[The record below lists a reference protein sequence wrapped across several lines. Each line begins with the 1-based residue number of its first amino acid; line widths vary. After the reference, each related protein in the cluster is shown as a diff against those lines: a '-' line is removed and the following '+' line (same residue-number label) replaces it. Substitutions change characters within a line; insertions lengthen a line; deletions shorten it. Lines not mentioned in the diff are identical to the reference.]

1 MSRVKKVRLV
11 LALSASLLVLLASGC
26 GGAGAPGGA
35 AEVVPADAAFYLVAD
50 TDFEGDQW
58 DAVQELATRFPGG
71 EDLLGRIVEEI
82 ESESGEE
89 IDFEEDVD
97 PALGPEV
104 ALVVLAPESG
114 SDEEETVVVLTQ
126 PDDEAALQRLL
137 ERGDEPAVSRAVED
151 WQAIAEDDATLD
163 RFEAA
168 REGESLADSEGFEDA
183 MDGLDE
189 DVLVTVYGNLRQAQ
203 EAAGAESGDQLDPF
217 DTFFPNGEAPVF
229 GGTARAEGDG
239 ARLDG
244 RLVYSGDVEDTPFS
258 MEPFDSELPD
268 EVPGDVLA
276 YLSFNDLERGISAYR
291 DALAETDP
299 DVERGLGMA
308 EGFLGVSLEEDIAPL
323 FAGEGALYVRRGA
336 LIPEVTLVTQVEDEQ
351 QAVGTLDDVVAGI
364 GAFVG
369 VGEPQ
374 RRDVDGVEVREVPI
388 SPPFSLSYAA
398 FDGLLVVTTSADG
411 IADLRAEDDRLAD
424 DEAFEEA
431 LDRAG
436 VPGETSGFAYV
447 DLEETLPLLFG
458 FAEAG
463 LGETTD
469 VRQYTDPLTSL
480 VVWGEQDGSTQSFSV
495 FVGIE

>member
-1 MSRVKKVRLV
+1 MSRVKTVRPV
-11 LALSASLLVLLASGC
+11 LALFAALLVLLAAGC
-26 GGAGAPGGA
+26 GGSDAPGGA
-35 AEVVPADAAFYLVAD
+35 ADVVPADAAFYAVVD

-58 DAVQELATRFPGG
+58 GAVQELASRFPGG
-71 EDLLGRIVEEI
+71 DDLVGHIVAAI

-89 IDFEEDVD
+89 IDLEQDVD

-104 ALVVLAPESG
+104 ALVVLAPEPGSG
-114 SDEEETVVVLTQ
+114 EEETVVFLTQ
-126 PDDEAALQRLL
+126 PDDEEALQRLI
-137 ERGDEPAVSRAVED
+137 ERGDEPAVSRAVDD
-151 WQAIAEDDATLD
+151 WQAVAEDEAALD
-163 RFEAA
+163 RFDAA
-168 REGESLADSEGFEDA
+168 REGGSLAGSESFEDA
-183 MDGLDE
+183 MEGLDE
-189 DVLVTVYGNLRQAQ
+189 DVLVTVYGNLGQAQ
-203 EAAGAESGDQLDPF
+203 EAAEAESGGELAPF
-217 DTFFPNGEAPVF
+217 DAFFPGGEAPVF
-229 GGTARAEGDG
+229 GGTARAEDDG

-258 MEPFDSELPD
+258 MEPYDAELPE

-291 DALAETDP
+291 DALAESDP
-299 DVERGLGMA
+299 EVERQLGMA
-308 EGFLGVSLEEDIAPL
+308 EAFLGVSLEEDIAPL
-323 FAGEGALYVRRGA
+323 FAGEGGVYVRPGA

-351 QAVGTLDDVVAGI
+351 QAVGTLDDVVSRI
-364 GAFVG
+364 GGFVG
-369 VGEPQ
+369 TGRPEL
-374 RRDVDGVEVREVPI
+374 REVDGLEVHEVPI
-388 SPPFSLSYAA
+388 SPPLSLSYAA

-424 DEAFEEA
+424 DEAFEAA

-458 FAEAG
+458 YAEAG

-469 VRQYTDPLTSL
+469 ARQYTDPLTSL

-495 FVGIE
+495 FAGVE

>member
-1 MSRVKKVRLV
+1 MSRVKTVRLIS
-11 LALSASLLVLLASGC
+11 ALSAALLVLLAAGC
-26 GGAGAPGGA
+26 GGADAPGGA
-35 AEVVPADAAFYLVAD
+35 AEVVPADAAFYLVVD

-58 DAVQELATRFPGG
+58 DDVQELAAKFPGG
-71 EDLLGRIVEEI
+71 EDLIGRVVEEI
-82 ESESGEE
+82 ESETGEE
-89 IDFEEDVD
+89 LDFEQDVD
-97 PALGPEV
+97 PAFGPEV
-104 ALVVLAPESG
+104 AVVVLAPEPG
-114 SDEEETVVVLTQ
+114 SDEEETVVLLTQ
-126 PDDEAALQRLL
+126 PDDEAALRRLI
-137 ERGDEPAVSRAVED
+137 ERGDEPAVSRAFDD
-151 WQAIAEDDATLD
+151 WHAIAEDEGTLD

-168 REGESLADSEGFEDA
+168 RESERLADSEGFEDA

-189 DVLVTVYGNLRQAQ
+189 DVLVSAYANLQAVQ
-203 EAAGAESGDQLDPF
+203 GATESESGVPDPF
-217 DTFFPNGEAPVF
+217 EAFFPGGDAPVF

-244 RLVYSGDVEDTPFS
+244 QLVYSEDVEDTPFS
-258 MEPFDSELPD
+258 IEPYDAELPG

-291 DALAETDP
+291 DALAEADP
-299 DVERGLGMA
+299 EVESQIGMA
-308 EGFLGVSLEEDIAPL
+308 EAFLGVSIEEDVAPL
-323 FAGEGALYVRRGA
+323 FAGEGAVYVRRGA

-369 VGEPQ
+369 TGDPE
-374 RRDVDGVEVREVPI
+374 RREVDGVEVREVPI

-398 FDGLLVVTTSADG
+398 FDGLLVVTTSTEG
-411 IADLRAEDDRLAD
+411 IADLRADDDRLAD

-436 VPGETSGFAYV
+436 MPGETSGFAYV

-458 FAEAG
+458 YAEAG
-463 LGETTD
+463 LGETSD
-469 VRQYTDPLTSL
+469 AKRYTEPLRS
-480 VVWGEQDGSTQSFSV
+480 VVYWGEQDGSTQSFSV

>member
-1 MSRVKKVRLV
+1 MSRVKTVRLIS
-11 LALSASLLVLLASGC
+11 ALSAALLVLLAAGC
-26 GGAGAPGGA
+26 GGADAPGGA
-35 AEVVPADAAFYLVAD
+35 AEVVPADAAFYLVVD

-58 DAVQELATRFPGG
+58 DDVQELAAKFPGG
-71 EDLLGRIVEEI
+71 EDLIGRVVEEI
-82 ESESGEE
+82 ESETGEE
-89 IDFEEDVD
+89 LDFEQDVD
-97 PALGPEV
+97 PAFGPEV
-104 ALVVLAPESG
+104 AVVVLAPEPG
-114 SDEEETVVVLTQ
+114 SDEEETVVLLTQ
-126 PDDEAALQRLL
+126 PDDEAALRRLI
-137 ERGDEPAVSRAVED
+137 ERGDEPAVSRAFDD
-151 WQAIAEDDATLD
+151 WHAIAEDEGTLD

-168 REGESLADSEGFEDA
+168 REGERLADSEGFEDA

-189 DVLVTVYGNLRQAQ
+189 DVLVSAYANLQAVQ
-203 EAAGAESGDQLDPF
+203 GATESESGVPDPF
-217 DTFFPNGEAPVF
+217 EAFFPGGDAPVF

-244 RLVYSGDVEDTPFS
+244 QLVYSEDVEDTPFS
-258 MEPFDSELPD
+258 IEPYDAELPG

-291 DALAETDP
+291 DALAEADP
-299 DVERGLGMA
+299 EVESQIGMA
-308 EGFLGVSLEEDIAPL
+308 EAFLGVSIEEDVAPL
-323 FAGEGALYVRRGA
+323 FAGEGAVYVRRGA

-369 VGEPQ
+369 TGDPE
-374 RRDVDGVEVREVPI
+374 RREVDGVEVREVPI

-398 FDGLLVVTTSADG
+398 FDGLLVVTTSTEG
-411 IADLRAEDDRLAD
+411 IADLRADDDRLAD

-436 VPGETSGFAYV
+436 MPGETSGFAYV

-458 FAEAG
+458 YAEAG
-463 LGETTD
+463 LGETSD
-469 VRQYTDPLTSL
+469 AKRYTEPLRS
-480 VVWGEQDGSTQSFSV
+480 VVYWGEQDGSTQSFSV

>member
-1 MSRVKKVRLV
+1 MSRVKIVRSA
-11 LALSASLLVLLASGC
+11 LALSASLLVLLAAGC
-26 GGAGAPGGA
+26 GGSGAPGGA
-35 AEVVPADAAFYLVAD
+35 ADVVPADAALYAVVD

-58 DAVQELATRFPGG
+58 EAVQELASRFPGG
-71 EDLLGRIVEEI
+71 EDLIGRIVEEI
-82 ESESGEE
+82 EADGEL
-89 IDFEEDVD
+89 DFEEDVE
-97 PALGPEV
+97 PALGPVV
-104 ALVVLAPESG
+104 ALVVL
-114 SDEEETVVVLTQ
+114 DFETDDAGNPPFVVLTQ
-126 PDDEAALQRLL
+126 PEDAGAFRRIMES
-137 ERGDEPAVSRAVED
+137 EPDPGVAREIDGWQVGAMSED
-151 WQAIAEDDATLD
+151 VLD
-163 RFEAA
+163 RYETAL
-168 REGESLADSEGFEDA
+168 EGERLADSERFEDA

-189 DVLVTVYGNLRQAQ
+189 DVLVTVYGNLQSAQ
-203 EAAGAESGDQLDPF
+203 EAAEAESGEELDPF
-217 DTFFPNGEAPVF
+217 ETFFPGGEAPVF

-244 RLVYSGDVEDTPFS
+244 QLVYSGDVEDTPFS
-258 MEPFDSELPD
+258 TEEFDAELPG

-276 YLSFNDLERGISAYR
+276 YLAFNDLERAISAYR
-291 DALAETDP
+291 DAIAEADP
-299 DVERGLGMA
+299 DFESQLGMA
-308 EGFLGVSLEEDIAPL
+308 ESFLGVSIEEDIAPL
-323 FAGEGALYVRRGA
+323 FAGEGAVYVRQGA

-351 QAVGTLDDVVAGI
+351 QAVATLDDVVSRI
-364 GAFVG
+364 GGFVG
-369 VGEPQ
+369 SGQPEL
-374 RRDVDGVEVREVPI
+374 REVDGLEVHEVAI
-388 SPPFSLSYAA
+388 SPPFSLSYVA

-424 DEAFEEA
+424 DEEFEEA

-469 VRQYTDPLTSL
+469 ARQYTEPLTSL

>member
-126 PDDEAALQRLL
+126 PDDEEALQRLI
-137 ERGDEPAVSRAVED
+137 EKGDEPAVSRAIGD
-151 WQAIAEDDATLD
+151 WHAISEDDAVLD
-163 RFEAA
+163 RYEAA
-168 REGESLADSEGFEDA
+168 LEGGRLADSERFEDA
-183 MDGLDE
+183 MDGLEE
-189 DVLVTVYGNLRQAQ
+189 DVLVSFYGDLQLAQ
-203 EAAGAESGDQLDPF
+203 EAADSRAEGQTNPF
-217 DTFFPNGEAPVF
+217 GSFFPGGEAPVI
-229 GGTARAEGDG
+229 GGTGRAEEDG

-244 RLVYSGDVEDTPFS
+244 QLVYADDLEETPLSVEPYDA
-258 MEPFDSELPD
+258 ELP
-268 EVPGDVLA
+268 EQVPGDVLA
-276 YLSFNDLERGISAYR
+276 YLSFNDLERAISAYR
-291 DALAETDP
+291 DAIAETDP

-323 FAGEGALYVRRGA
+323 FAGEGAVYVRRGA
-336 LIPEVTLVTQVEDEQ
+336 LIPEVTLLTQVEDEE

-364 GAFVG
+364 GTFVG
-369 VGEPQ
+369 VGEPE
-374 RRDVDGVEVREVPI
+374 RRDIDGVEVREVPI
-388 SPPFSLSYAA
+388 SGPVSLSYAA

>member
-1 MSRVKKVRLV
+1 MSRVKRVRLIS
-11 LALSASLLVLLASGC
+11 ALFAAVLVLLAAGC
-26 GGAGAPGGA
+26 GGADAPGGA
-35 AEVVPADAAFYLVAD
+35 AEVVPADTAFYMVVD
-50 TDFEGDQW
+50 TDFEGDRW
-58 DAVQELATRFPGG
+58 DAVQELAARFPGG
-71 EDLLGRIVEEI
+71 EDLIGRIVEEI

-89 IDFEEDVD
+89 LDFEQDVE
-97 PALGPEV
+97 PAIGPEV
-104 ALVVLAPESG
+104 AIVVLAPEPG

-126 PDDEAALQRLL
+126 PDDEEALQQLV
-137 ERGDEPAVSRAVED
+137 EQGDEPAVSRAFDD
-151 WQAIAEDDATLD
+151 WHAIAEDEASLD

-168 REGESLADSEGFEDA
+168 RQGDRLADSESFEDA

-189 DVLVTVYGNLRQAQ
+189 DVLVTVYGNLQRAQ
-203 EAAGAESGDQLDPF
+203 DAAGAESGGEADPF
-217 DTFFPNGEAPVF
+217 DVFFPGGEAPVF

-244 RLVYSGDVEDTPFS
+244 QLVYSGDVEDTPFS
-258 MEPFDSELPD
+258 MEPYDAELPD

-291 DALAETDP
+291 DALAEADP
-299 DVERGLGMA
+299 EVESQLGMA
-308 EGFLGVSLEEDIAPL
+308 EAFLGVSLEEDIAPL

-351 QAVGTLDDVVAGI
+351 QAVGALDDVVAGI

-369 VGEPQ
+369 VGEPE
-374 RRDVDGVEVREVPI
+374 RREVDGVEVREVPI
-388 SPPFSLSYAA
+388 SPPFSLSYAS

-424 DEAFEEA
+424 DEAFEDA

-463 LGETTD
+463 LGETTHA
-469 VRQYTDPLTSL
+469 RQYTDPLTSL
-480 VVWGEQDGSTQSFSV
+480 VYWGEQDGSTQSFSV
-495 FVGIE
+495 FVGVE